1 MYKRGEAMLD
11 VEIEYKDIK
20 ISNVQEKDLVTIQ
33 KLMNKKDFLEGETNL
48 EELRE
53 RFLES
58 YISQCEF
65 FLKIEKSSILIG
77 ILKGRIEFKNE
88 NELWI
93 WYFYLSEVYKNTNLG
108 GILIKEIVEYFSREY
123 DVTEF
128 FARTIKNEI
137 ENMNIW
143 KRAGYKAIRIV
154 KNFYDIDG
162 KHMDMIIMKKI

>member
-11 VEIEYKDIK
+11 VKIEYKDIK

-108 GILIKEIVEYFSREY
+108 TLF
-123 DVTEF
+123 
-128 FARTIKNEI
+128 
-137 ENMNIW
+137 
-143 KRAGYKAIRIV
+143 
-154 KNFYDIDG
+154 
-162 KHMDMIIMKKI
+162 